1 MSKTPE
7 IKIPDFV
14 VPEAHDYDLIDINF
28 LKKIQGN
35 PLGKTDLEKLKNSI
49 SSEGLRELPILS
61 FDPKTERILLGEG
74 NHRVEALRQL
84 GYTHVPVRTERSSI
98 SKDTLGSKKF
108 KNPANFLGHDP
119 WMPESTYVPANL
131 PASKFFPEET
141 KNKVILPEEVKN
153 KIISSKKQLTPN
165 EEVKKYLAEK
175 LARAK
180 EMGFD
185 TENVYYHGTHSKDF
199 NEFKS
204 GLANNGRGI
213 FFTQDPY
220 KATAYATNDQAIAPQ
235 NARIIPTFIKGTLF
249 DPENKEHLNKLNT
262 LLKDKSDFPEQFRPL
277 SSKELKTAYNSE
289 KLTSALEQ
297 LGFTGRIFGKGK
309 ISSGYTDPNTFDWI
323 PTTGQDEVI
332 VFNPKNIRSK
342 FAKFDPAM
350 SESSDISSL
359 ASRGSSLENKILNRA
374 FTGAGLYGI
383 GSDIKQGNLVDAAV
397 SAAQMGVPKL
407 GIAGSAFL
415 DLLRPTEMMNK
426 EQAAEDELP
435 NDERIQKFKKLKKLF
450 EEK

>member
-185 TENVYYHGTHSKDF
+185 TENVYYHGTDVNTPFNSFKPEERGTFFSKSPNFTEEFSLKNAEFGDPNKYAPRTIPVYLRTKNTFDYENPKHTTKLANYIWDKSHKHIFDYWPDDF
-199 NEFKS
+199 EKPDKQKAIENLKSAFKS
-204 GLANNGRGI
+204 GDWDEI
-213 FFTQDPY
+213 
-220 KATAYATNDQAIAPQ
+220 
-235 NARIIPTFIKGTLF
+235 
-249 DPENKEHLNKLNT
+249 
-262 LLKDKSDFPEQFRPL
+262 EQY
-277 SSKELKTAYNSE
+277 SKEIKE
-289 KLTSALEQ
+289 
-297 LGFTGRIFGKGK
+297 LGFDSYNVKEASKKNIA
-309 ISSGYTDPNTFDWI
+309 
-323 PTTGQDEVI
+323 
-332 VFNPKNIRSK
+332 VFEPKNIRSK

-350 SESSDISSL
+350 SESDDIAALTSKG
-359 ASRGSSLENKILNRA
+359 ASLENKILNRA